1 MRQGPTTRV
10 QRVLLGVTLLV
21 GTLVASVGTA
31 GAVSAGQFCSTSQA
45 GQTVTADD
53 AYLLE
58 SILDPDKQIV
68 KGFKKGIMSATIAP
82 GSVSAAKAKALV
94 AFIKS
99 KK

>member
-1 MRQGPTTRV
+1 MRF
-10 QRVLLGVTLLV
+10 LWAASLLV
-21 GTLVASVGTA
+21 GVAVLSSG
-31 GAVSAGQFCSTSQA
+31 C
-45 GQTVTADD
+45 GQTVTAND